1 MHWLVPRSGLS
12 RSWLAIGGGL
22 GFGALTLGV
31 GCASPCVDD
40 GIGQKQCPAD
50 DGGNEAGETDTTGDT
65 GADHGET
72 GAGEGGTCDLF
83 RLDLTPQTPTIVLLV
98 DQSESMTAAFDMT
111 DRWSAIQTTLLDPQ
125 DGVVTNLQSEV
136 RFGLSLYSSNDGDMG
151 GMCPILTE
159 TPPAIDNF
167 DNIDMVFQNSGGPLG
182 DTPTG
187 ESLAV
192 VADALSM
199 DAAPGEKYVVV
210 ATDGEPDTCAEPDP
224 QNGQGL
230 AVMAAEDA
238 FAKGVKTF
246 IISVGDDVSNDHL
259 QDMANAGAGVQMG
272 DPDATFYKALDQQ
285 ALLDAFNEI
294 VQGTRD
300 CRIDLDMAIIPDKA
314 DLCTVAVNGMD
325 LPLDDPNGWEVNTS
339 TEIELVGS
347 ACTDIQ
353 EGEVTIEMDCD
364 CAALE

>member
-1 MHWLVPRSGLS
+1 MERLGLIRTS
-12 RSWLAIGGGL
+12 MAFASVLGL
-22 GFGALTLGV
+22 GVFVTHA
-31 GCASPCVDD
+31 GCATPCVDD
-40 GIGQKQCPAD
+40 GLGQEYCPED
-50 DGGNEAGETDTTGDT
+50 DSGAEAGDT
-65 GADHGET
+65 GTTSET
-72 GAGEGGTCDLF
+72 GSGNDESGTGGGGTCDLF

-111 DRWSAIQTTLLDPQ
+111 DRWAAIQTTLLDPQ

-136 RFGLSLYSSNDGDMG
+136 RFGLSLYTSNDGDMG
-151 GMCPILTE
+151 GACPILTE
-159 TPPAIDNF
+159 TPPALNNF
-167 DNIDMVFQNSGGPLG
+167 DDIDTVFQNSGGPQG

-199 DAAPGEKYVVV
+199 DQAPGEKYVVV

-230 AVMAAEDA
+230 AVMAAQDA
-238 FAKGVKTF
+238 YAKGVKTF

-314 DLCTVAVNGMD
+314 NLCAVNVNGMD
-325 LPLDDPNGWEVNTS
+325 LLLDDPDGWQVNTS
-339 TEIELVGS
+339 TEIELVGQ

-353 EGEVTIEMDCD
+353 EGDVTIEMDCD
-364 CAALE
+364 CTALE